1 MVIGFGA
8 PLAELEKYFP
18 AKSSDRVL
26 TELSTGHRL
35 ADLRMTEPTTGFFF
49 AVIPYMCQKKRCLFL
64 IELQIV
70 TNMGDTSRYI
80 YVPSLTY

>member
-35 ADLRMTEPTTGFFF
+35 ADLRMTEPTIF
-49 AVIPYMCQKKRCLFL
+49 VVSK
-64 IELQIV
+64 
-70 TNMGDTSRYI
+70 I
-80 YVPSLTY
+80 YVSKIYYFVLHFFTTLAKYIGVI